1 MRKGDDM
8 EDYASIPASRR
19 LELLKNQF
27 TKSELK
33 LYDYIMS
40 NLSAVVYHSL
50 SELSEHAHVAEATS
64 LRFFKK
70 LHYSGFQA
78 FKFDLAKE
86 QPSDEM
92 KASDLYTRVKD
103 SMIYSVET
111 NHSMLNPAELE
122 HVAKLLDQKKDI
134 VIFAIGASGIAALDF
149 QNQLMRVGK
158 NIDVVTDTHTQIMR
172 AANATKDT
180 LLLAISL
187 SGSTKSLIENV
198 QIAKSRG
205 AHIVSLTGFLKSP
218 LTKDSDLTL
227 LTHVKENP
235 LERGT
240 LAGKV
245 AQLFVIDA
253 LCTTYIDQHKTH
265 ARKRR
270 EEITAFTADKL
281 Y

>member
-1 MRKGDDM
+1 M
-8 EDYASIPASRR
+8 EYYSTLPASRR
-19 LELLKNQF
+19 LDLFKNQF

-33 LYDYIMS
+33 LYDYI
-40 NLSAVVYHSL
+40 LAHLDAVVYHSL
-50 SELSEHAHVAEATS
+50 SELSEQANVAEATS

-70 LHYSGFQA
+70 LQYSGFQA

-86 QPSDEM
+86 QPTHET
-92 KASDLYTRVKD
+92 KETDLYTRVKD
-103 SMIYSVET
+103 GMLYSIET
-111 NHSMLNPAELE
+111 NHSLLDPRQLE
-122 HVAKLLDQKKDI
+122 HVAHLIDQKKDI
-134 VIFAIGASGIAALDF
+134 VVFAIGASGIAGLDF

-172 AANATKDT
+172 AANASPDT
-180 LLLAISL
+180 LLLTISL
-187 SGSTKSLIENV
+187 SGSTKSLIESTA
-198 QIAKSRG
+198 IAKKKG

-218 LTKDSDLTL
+218 LTKVSDESI

-240 LAGKV
+240 LSGKV

-253 LCTTYIDQHKTH
+253 LCTTYIQLHKS
-265 ARKRR
+265 AAKARR
-270 EEITAFTADKL
+270 EEITVFTADKL

>member
-1 MRKGDDM
+1 M
-8 EDYASIPASRR
+8 EDYTSIPASRR

-27 TKSELK
+27 TKSEFK
-33 LYDYIMS
+33 LYEYI
-40 NLSAVVYHSL
+40 LAHLDLVVYHSL
-50 SELSEHAHVAEATS
+50 SELSEQAKVAEATS

-86 QPSDEM
+86 QPIDDSKETDM
-92 KASDLYTRVKD
+92 YTRVKNEMID
-103 SMIYSVET
+103 SIET
-111 NHSMLNPAELE
+111 NHDLLNQSQLQN
-122 HVAKLLDQKKDI
+122 VAKLLDEKTES

-172 AANATKDT
+172 AANATADT
-180 LLLAISL
+180 LLMAISL
-187 SGSTKSLIENV
+187 SGSTKSLIESTA
-198 QIAKSRG
+198 IAKKKG
-205 AHIVSLTGFLKSP
+205 AHVVSLTGFLKSP
-218 LTKDSDLTL
+218 LTKVSDDTI
-227 LTHVKENP
+227 LTHVKEHP

-240 LAGKV
+240 LSGKV

-253 LCTTYIDQHKTH
+253 LCMTYIQLHKAEAKT
-265 ARKRR
+265 RR

>member
-1 MRKGDDM
+1 MDD
-8 EDYASIPASRR
+8 YTHIPATRR
-19 LELLKNQF
+19 LELFKNQL

-33 LYDYIMS
+33 LYTYIMEH
-40 NLSAVVYHSL
+40 LDAVVYHSL
-50 SELSEHAHVAEATS
+50 SELSEQAQVAEATS

-70 LHYSGFQA
+70 LNYSGFQA

-86 QPSDEM
+86 QPNDDQ
-92 KASDLYTRVKD
+92 ATTNVYTRVKNG
-103 SMIYSVET
+103 MIYSVET
-111 NHSMLNPAELE
+111 NHQLLDEAMLQR
-122 HVAKLLDQKKDI
+122 VAHLLDQKSDI
-134 VIFAIGASGIAALDF
+134 VIFAIGASGIAGLDF

-172 AANATKDT
+172 AANATEQT
-180 LLLAISL
+180 LLIAISL
-187 SGSTKSLIENV
+187 SGSTKSLIESTT
-198 QIAKSRG
+198 IARTKG
-205 AHIVSLTGFLKSP
+205 AHVVSLTGYLHSP
-218 LTKDSDLTL
+218 LTKVSDDTL
-227 LTHVKENP
+227 LTHVKEHP

-253 LCTTYIDQHKTH
+253 LCTAYIHLHKTD
-265 ARKRR
+265 AKKRR

>member
-1 MRKGDDM
+1 M
-8 EDYASIPASRR
+8 EDYSTLPATQR
-19 LELLKNQF
+19 LELFKNQF

-33 LYDYIMS
+33 LYDYI
-40 NLSAVVYHSL
+40 LTHLDAVVYHSL
-50 SELSEHAHVAEATS
+50 SELSEQAKVAEATS

-70 LHYSGFQA
+70 LQYSGFQA

-86 QPSDEM
+86 QPTDDTKET
-92 KASDLYTRVKD
+92 DTYTRVKD
-103 SMIYSVET
+103 GMIYSIET
-111 NHSMLNPAELE
+111 NHGLLNPSQLD
-122 HVAKLLDQKKDI
+122 HVAHLLDQKSEC

-172 AANATKDT
+172 AANATAET
-180 LLLAISL
+180 LLLTISL
-187 SGSTKSLIENV
+187 SGSTKSLIESTA
-198 QIAKSRG
+198 IAQKKG
-205 AHIVSLTGFLKSP
+205 AHVVSLTGFLKSP
-218 LTKDSDLTL
+218 LTKVSDVTI

-240 LAGKV
+240 LSGKV

-253 LCTTYIDQHKTH
+253 LCTTYIKLHQHEAKV
-265 ARKRR
+265 RR